1 MSKQMHLRIVT
12 PQEVLLDEEV
22 RSVQFTGVDGSYG
35 ILPGHAPLMTATEPG
50 PVTIQYSDGREAK
63 LVVTDGF
70 AEMRDNVLTLV
81 CEAGEKAEKIDP
93 ERARAAEARARER
106 LSQRGSMSSE
116 ELLRAE
122 VALRRAVMRE
132 KVSRRARGS
141 GSLR

>member
-1 MSKQMHLRIVT
+1 MTKLMHLRIVT

-50 PVTIQYSDGREAK
+50 AVTIQYGDGREEQLA
-63 LVVTDGF
+63 VTDGF
-70 AEMRDNVLTLV
+70 AEMRANVLTLV
-81 CEAGEKAEKIDP
+81 CEAGEKAEEIDL
-93 ERARAAEARARER
+93 ERALAAEGRARER

-122 VALRRAVMRE
+122 LALRRAVMRE
-132 KVSRRARGS
+132 KVSRRTRGF